1 MKKENKQLA
10 TSLKRLQT
18 AYQTPKNVRRGLLD
32 GIGTVAKT
40 LFGTMDADDEK
51 KIAEQLN
58 LLQNQQQTLQHAAK
72 NQIKILNT
80 TTAHV
85 DNLEKV
91 LQENEERFLNITIRM
106 RDQIIGY
113 EQREDLDEHFLTI
126 EAIIADLTHDTED
139 IIEHLT
145 NARNG
150 IINVRLIPIE

>member
-1 MKKENKQLA
+1 
-10 TSLKRLQT
+10 
-18 AYQTPKNVRRGLLD
+18 LLD